1 MWALSDPGTTAARP
15 DPGTSVSPQQLDRLR
30 SRIMQTTF
38 NSNNNLNNKPIISE
52 ITDSDILEALQVE
65 GGEG

>member
-1 MWALSDPGTTAARP
+1 
-15 DPGTSVSPQQLDRLR
+15 
-30 SRIMQTTF
+30 MQTTF

-65 GGEG
+65 GVEVGRATGTGQKWGEGLGALFLWCSWPSSRPWQ